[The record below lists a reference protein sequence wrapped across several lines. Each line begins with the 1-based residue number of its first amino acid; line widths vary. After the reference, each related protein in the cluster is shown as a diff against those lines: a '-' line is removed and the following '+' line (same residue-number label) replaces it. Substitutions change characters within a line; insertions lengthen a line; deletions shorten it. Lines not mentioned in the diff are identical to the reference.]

1 MNNLPNSS
9 YEVSSIGEG
18 ARGWLSPGQRGE
30 VLAVVSR
37 AVYLLTEE
45 SELVW
50 LIGEPGP
57 MHRRGLKLSSSLPR
71 LAIGSTFDV
80 QGEILVTS
88 SGDALD
94 FSHST
99 VWKTPLLS
107 SGKVV
112 TYVRLPELLLVFYK
126 QCVDCYSPTGLG
138 SLIPAVLRMI
148 GHRSFAP
155 ERGQEDMLSSAAW
168 PAIAGIVRAC
178 LAHDY
183 QHVLS
188 HAEQL
193 VGLGDGLTPSG
204 DDFLGGFFYGMRL
217 LYQTYPGGLDLTN
230 WNYSDFILRC
240 RPLTNLISF
249 TLLKD
254 HAEGHALEPLQR
266 LANSLLMDRPDRLIP
281 LAGELIAVGHS
292 TGWSLLTGFLAGMSV
307 TFSQ

>member
-112 TYVRLPELLLVFYK
+112 TYVRLPELLLVQGEIILGGGNPANDRASIVRPGTRPGRHAF
-126 QCVDCYSPTGLG
+126 LG
-138 SLIPAVLRMI
+138 SL
-148 GHRSFAP
+148 
-155 ERGQEDMLSSAAW
+155 
-168 PAIAGIVRAC
+168 AGDRRDC
-178 LAHDY
+178 
-183 QHVLS
+183 S
-188 HAEQL
+188 
-193 VGLGDGLTPSG
+193 GL
-204 DDFLGGFFYGMRL
+204 
-217 LYQTYPGGLDLTN
+217 PG
-230 WNYSDFILRC
+230 
-240 RPLTNLISF
+240 
-249 TLLKD
+249 
-254 HAEGHALEPLQR
+254 A
-266 LANSLLMDRPDRLIP
+266 
-281 LAGELIAVGHS
+281 
-292 TGWSLLTGFLAGMSV
+292 
-307 TFSQ
+307 